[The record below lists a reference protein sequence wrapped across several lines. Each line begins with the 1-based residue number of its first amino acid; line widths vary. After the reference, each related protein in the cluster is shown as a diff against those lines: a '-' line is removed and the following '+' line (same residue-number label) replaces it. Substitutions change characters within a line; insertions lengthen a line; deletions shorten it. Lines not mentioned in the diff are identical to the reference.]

1 MFVIRSRPTYLGE
14 VHPESDGPRL
24 GRKDEGRDQGAH
36 IWRQDDKS
44 CPDIDLT
51 STLVEEEHVEDKHQP
66 PTLRNSAEKPVQDT
80 CSHERFKRCCC
91 CAPCGGG
98 GGEEE
103 EVEEDW
109 QSPCPC
115 GKYDDDDAPGAK
127 HENITN
133 LRVINGVFTKAPDSR
148 NKLAGMLRY

>member
-1 MFVIRSRPTYLGE
+1 MGHGLVVRMKAVIKGPIYGDRMIKAAQILILRARSWKKNMSKINISPPPCATVLKNPFRI
-14 VHPESDGPRL
+14 RAAM
-24 GRKDEGRDQGAH
+24 KDSNVVAAAH
-36 IWRQDDKS
+36 HA
-44 CPDIDLT
+44 
-51 STLVEEEHVEDKHQP
+51 V
-66 PTLRNSAEKPVQDT
+66 
-80 CSHERFKRCCC
+80 
-91 CAPCGGG
+91 GGG